1 MVLSLLGESH
11 HPSRQVLATGRA
23 AQDKADLH
31 HGHQTFGEGRQS
43 LTAGKAEVVEV
54 QVVTG
59 QYDRYFLVSLFPM
72 PAGDVDIHKG
82 IWDRLE
88 EHLRGE
94 LHPQFLTAQGGDDT
108 EE

>member
-1 MVLSLLGESH
+1 MVLSFLEK
-11 HPSRQVLATGRA
+11 ATTRPVRCTTSRA

-59 QYDRYFLVSLFPM
+59 QYDRYFLVSPFQCQREVSTSIK
-72 PAGDVDIHKG
+72 AS
-82 IWDRLE
+82 
-88 EHLRGE
+88 
-94 LHPQFLTAQGGDDT
+94 
-108 EE
+108 